1 MATPWDEVVRVAERA
16 KRGQGRVLVD
26 FCRVFAVV
34 LSFSCLF
41 QSLLLDTLSLP

>member
-1 MATPWDEVVRVAERA
+1 MLDEVVRAAECARG
-16 KRGQGRVLVD
+16 GQGRVLVD

-41 QSLLLDTLSLP
+41 QSLLLDTLSIP